1 MNAELG
7 RDVGAVKLYGSLVD
21 AEVGGDLLVELALED
36 VPENLRLTVRERL
49 KEAALLPQTGGPRT
63 VEGVALQ
70 RAAMAAS
77 RSSLGAFLVRKS
89 SAPPFIACTVVGT
102 FP

>member
-70 RAAMAAS
+70 RTANGGEQILL
-77 RSSLGAFLVRKS
+77 RRVLGQEILRA
-89 SAPPFIACTVVGT
+89 PFIACTVVGT